1 MKKKYIW
8 AIITVFV
15 LNFLLPL
22 WSAHYVLAEDQ
33 GTGLQTILKMDNLS
47 ISAKPTVSES
57 QVEWQIHYERTAGSA
72 NDFQRLKM
80 RLLINGEEQAF
91 PSQNGWE
98 ELSENWIAEKSFAKE
113 SKGNIS
119 FITDANTKQ
128 LQVEV
133 QLDQADSAVGDK
145 ESIIQNVLESKYQG
159 PFEITLP
166 DFPIKEK
173 NLEINNG
180 NQTTE
185 STISTSSSSEEALK
199 SEDETKNTST
209 VESGSNQLMTL
220 IPYSQPVQ
228 TLLAEGQRIYQ
239 DLFDYADNQKGK
251 YPAHGT
257 NNYSNSRISQ
267 YVKNFNYG
275 SNSEHSPAT
284 DSSNNQG
291 YQGVADILGNTL
303 SFDEGYHFY
312 TNGENTNS
320 GVYTKKTVT
329 PTTDPNKFNVQVDV
343 VGGASKVVTPI
354 DIALVI
360 DKSGSMNEIVS
371 GTGST
376 KFQLLQN
383 AVDAFASNLLDDS
396 GSVRIGLTS
405 FQSTSSTTSGKP
417 ISGISKFGSTGFTS
431 NKNSLMQHAIL
442 KDTPVGGTPTYLGVE
457 AGIKLLTDSTYG
469 ARSNAKKVLI
479 VLTDGKPTFWP
490 QLFWNG
496 KYASINDASKNPYNT
511 SYDRYTGY
519 SYDGNGS
526 EGSIVIPY
534 TYNNTSGGINQFL
547 ASQDPNNQI
556 TNRYSIAFGFTGDN
570 DIKNMLGNIGTFYDA
585 SNASTIS
592 TVLENIR
599 RDILNYNS
607 YIDDGQLS
615 DSMSEYVNIVDGE
628 TSFSSIQL
636 LTNNGSKTLKVIP
649 SSDTTNYPAY
659 AANIQGGWDA
669 SSNKF
674 LFTNMNLGSA
684 DGIVQNGFRLNYQ
697 VQLKEGYR
705 DGKFYP
711 ANGPTFAN
719 GRTYSHSL
727 GFAVPSIR
735 SETFSIN
742 VEKIWQGDS
751 KYLELRKDITLQLQ
765 QKIGNSGDWK
775 NVDGQTVMIAAS
787 ATGDALKGKFS
798 NLPAVSIKEK
808 SDGSLDYQ
816 QIYYRVIESNRVPGY
831 KDPVIAPNDGITID
845 STNKNVTITNTLMT
859 TNLDFT
865 KVDEA
870 GKALNGAEF
879 TLYRKVNGN
888 PQEFNRITNP
898 TDGKFRFEN
907 LPIGEYILKETVTPS
922 GFSTRADAEFSVK
935 DSASGTPSITVTKG
949 SLDDDSS
956 KDGNQLL
963 NQLIPF
969 TLAIVKQDAQSN
981 KKLENVS
988 FSLSD
993 KNTGNEV
1000 ATMKTGTDGTGHFL
1014 DGNQNPLKLETG
1026 KTYVIKETD
1035 TLDGYILDKRPIEVT
1050 VNADGSL
1057 TVTRDGKP
1065 YENYSKENQEIQV
1078 RIDNQKKGLLPS
1090 TGGNGSKMFII
1101 FAGACLVL
1109 ALALSGVYIYRNWKE
1124 VHR

>member
-1 MKKKYIW
+1 MLNVHS
-8 AIITVFV
+8 VFTQEQ
-15 LNFLLPL
+15 NT
-22 WSAHYVLAEDQ
+22 SI
-33 GTGLQTILKMDNLS
+33 QTIVKTDHLS
-47 ISAKPTVSES
+47 VNVKPTVSENQIQW
-57 QVEWQIHYERTAGSA
+57 QVDYERTAQPDG
-72 NDFQRLKM
+72 NFQRMKL
-80 RLLINGEEQAF
+80 RLLVNGKVSSF
-91 PSQNGWE
+91 PNQNSWE
-98 ELSENWIAEKSFAKE
+98 ALDDDKWFGESKFAKE
-113 SKGNIS
+113 GKGSLS
-119 FITDANTKQ
+119 FVTDTTTEKLQ
-128 LQVEV
+128 LEV
-133 QLDQADSAVGDK
+133 QLDQADSAEGKK
-145 ESIIQNVLESKYQG
+145 ETVVQNVLESKYQG
-159 PFEITLP
+159 PFDLRIPVSEN
-166 DFPIKEK
+166 KE
-173 NLEINNG
+173 NNT
-180 NQTTE
+180 NNTTDTQ
-185 STISTSSSSEEALK
+185 SSSDSQSTSSQVDNKKDTSAEDSATDTSSKAYNDQPIIL
-199 SEDETKNTST
+199 
-209 VESGSNQLMTL
+209 SN
-220 IPYSQPVQ
+220 YSQSAAV
-228 TLLAEGQRIYQ
+228 LLADGQRIYH
-239 DLFDYADNQKGK
+239 DLFDYTNDAQGT
-251 YPAHGT
+251 YPTHGT
-257 NNYSNSRISQ
+257 NNYLDNTSSQ
-267 YVKNFNYG
+267 YIDNFNYG
-275 SNSEHSPAT
+275 SNSTHSPA
-284 DSSNNQG
+284 NNQG
-291 YQGVADILGNTL
+291 YTGVSDILGNAL
-303 SFDEGYHFY
+303 NFNEGYHFY
-312 TNGENTNS
+312 QNGNNSNS
-320 GVYTKKTVT
+320 GVYTKKTVA
-329 PTTDPNKFNVQVDV
+329 PTTDPNTFNVQVDV
-343 VGGASKVVTPI
+343 VGGASAVVTPI
-354 DIALVI
+354 DIAFVV
-360 DKSGSMNEIVS
+360 DRSGSMQTDTDVQKPN
-371 GTGST
+371 ST
-376 KFQLLQN
+376 WWRRQYYTRFELLRN
-383 AVDAFASNLLDDS
+383 AMDTFASNLLDSS
-396 GSVRIGLTS
+396 GNVRIGLAS
-405 FQSTSSTTSGKP
+405 FQSDSSGSSP
-417 ISGISKFGSTGFTS
+417 FADISKFGPSGFTS
-431 NKNSLMQHAIL
+431 DKNKLMSHAIL
-442 KDTPVGGTPTYLGVE
+442 ASTVIGGTPTYLGVE
-457 AGIKLLTDSTYG
+457 AGIKLLTDPTYG
-469 ARSNAKKVLI
+469 ARPNAKKVLI
-479 VLTDGKPTFWP
+479 VLTDGLPTYWP
-490 QLFWNG
+490 VLSNG
-496 KYASINDASKNPYNT
+496 SKYADINDGASKT
-511 SYDRYTGY
+511 SSSTYDRYTGTGGK
-519 SYDGNGS
+519 YDGNGTENNVRS
-526 EGSIVIPY
+526 ATY
-534 TYNNTSGGINQFL
+534 TSTSSGIDQFL
-547 ASQDPNNQI
+547 NSVDATGQLKDK
-556 TNRYSIAFGFTGDN
+556 YAIAFGFSGNTDV
-570 DIKNMLGNIGTFYDA
+570 KNMLENIGSFYDA

-751 KYLELRKDITLQLQ
+751 KYSGLRKDITLQLQ
-765 QKIGNSGDWK
+765 QKIDNSGDWK

-1057 TVTRDGKP
+1057 TVTRDGEP
-1065 YENYSKENQEIQV
+1065 YKNYSKENQEIQV

-1090 TGGNGSKMFII
+1090 TGGKGRSIFVI
-1101 FAGACLVL
+1101 FAFACFVL
-1109 ALALSGVYIYRNWKE
+1109 AIAISGVYFYRNRKGA
-1124 VHR
+1124 R

>member
-1 MKKKYIW
+1 MKKTYIW
-8 AIITVFV
+8 GILAVFV
-15 LNFLLPL
+15 LNILLPML
-22 WSAHYVLAEDQ
+22 NVHSVFTREQ
-33 GTGLQTILKMDNLS
+33 NTSIQTIVKTDHLS
-47 ISAKPTVSES
+47 VNVKPTVSENQIQW
-57 QVEWQIHYERTAGSA
+57 QVDYERTAQPAQPDG
-72 NDFQRLKM
+72 NFQRMKL
-80 RLLINGEEQAF
+80 RLLVNGKVSSF
-91 PSQNGWE
+91 PNKNSWE
-98 ELSENWIAEKSFAKE
+98 ALDDNWFGESKFAKE
-113 SKGNIS
+113 GKGSLS
-119 FITDANTKQ
+119 FVTDTTTEKLQ
-128 LQVEV
+128 LEV
-133 QLDQADSAVGDK
+133 QLDQADSAEGKK
-145 ESIIQNVLESKYQG
+145 ETVVQNVLESKYQG
-159 PFEITLP
+159 PFDLRIPVSEN
-166 DFPIKEK
+166 KE
-173 NLEINNG
+173 NNT
-180 NQTTE
+180 NNTTDTQ
-185 STISTSSSSEEALK
+185 SSSDSQSTSSQVDNKKDTSAEDSATDTSSKAYNDQPIIL
-199 SEDETKNTST
+199 
-209 VESGSNQLMTL
+209 SN
-220 IPYSQPVQ
+220 YSQSAAV
-228 TLLAEGQRIYQ
+228 LLADGQRIYR
-239 DLFDYADNQKGK
+239 DLFDYTNDAQGM
-251 YPAHGT
+251 YPTHRT
-257 NNYSNSRISQ
+257 NNYPDNTSSQ
-267 YVKNFNYG
+267 YIYNFNYG
-275 SNSEHSPAT
+275 SNSTHSPA
-284 DSSNNQG
+284 NNQG
-291 YQGVADILGNTL
+291 YTGVSDILGNAL
-303 SFDEGYHFY
+303 NFNEGYHFY
-312 TNGENTNS
+312 QNGNNFNS
-320 GVYTKKTVT
+320 GVYTKKTVA
-329 PTTDPNKFNVQVDV
+329 PTTDPNTFNVQVDV

-354 DIALVI
+354 DLALVI
-360 DKSGSMNEIVS
+360 DKSGSMNDKVS
-371 GTGST
+371 GTRST

-490 QLFWNG
+490 QLFRNG
-496 KYASINDASKNPYNT
+496 KYASINDASKNPYT
-511 SYDRYTGY
+511 SYDRYTGN

-526 EGSIVIPY
+526 EESIVIPD

-570 DIKNMLGNIGTFYDA
+570 NIKNMLGNIGTFYDA

-751 KYLELRKDITLQLQ
+751 KYSGLRKDITLQLQ

-1057 TVTRDGKP
+1057 TVTRDGEP
-1065 YENYSKENQEIQV
+1065 YKNYSKENQEIQV

-1090 TGGNGSKMFII
+1090 TGGKGRSIFVI
-1101 FAGACLVL
+1101 FAFACLVL
-1109 ALALSGVYIYRNWKE
+1109 AIAISGVYFYRNRKGA
-1124 VHR
+1124 R